1 MVEEEFLPLA
11 HIAQEVI
18 VKQVMEMDGGDGC
31 TIVPMYLI
39 PLNCTFENG

>member
-1 MVEEEFLPLA
+1 MVVARAGGRKEEE
-11 HIAQEVI
+11 II

-31 TIVPMYLI
+31 TILSMYLI